1 MARGSGLALGASVLA
16 LTFVA
21 AAQQTPSTTNISSGV
36 KSTTDAAQTVNPMG
50 TTGVKDPNAST
61 TQTTVPTTDN
71 TNAGDIHLG
80 AGDLIKVDV
89 YGAPELTAEARIAN
103 NGDLS
108 MPLIGQVHLA
118 GLTLEGAQAAIAERY
133 MKGGF
138 VNNPQVTVFVKEY
151 ATQGVAVFGEVH
163 KPGIYPLLGPH
174 RLFDVLSIAGG
185 LTDKAGRDIS
195 ITHRDKPKEP
205 VKVEFSRDPSK
216 SAEANIDL
224 LPGDTVLV
232 SKAGVIY
239 VVGDVGQPSGF
250 LLDKN
255 DSMTVLQAI
264 ALAQGVKPTA
274 QLAHARIIR
283 RGQAGAL
290 TEVPI
295 NLKDILA
302 AKAPDLVLQ
311 PDDIVF
317 VPNSAAKGA
326 MRRSLEAIVQ
336 TAVGVAIYRP

>member
-1 MARGSGLALGASVLA
+1 MARGSGLALGASLLA
-16 LTFVA
+16 LTLVA

-50 TTGVKDPNAST
+50 TTSVKDPNAST
-61 TQTTVPTTDN
+61 TQTTTPTVDTTKADE
-71 TNAGDIHLG
+71 IQLG
-80 AGDLIKVDV
+80 AGDLVKVDL
-89 YGAPELTAEARIAN
+89 YGAPELTTEARIAN

-108 MPLIGQVHLA
+108 MPLIGAVHLA
-118 GLTLEGAQAAIAERY
+118 GLTVEGAQAAIAERY
-133 MKGGF
+133 AKGGF
-138 VNNPQVTVFVKEY
+138 LNSPQVTVFVKEY
-151 ATQGVAVFGEVH
+151 ATQGVAIFGEVQH
-163 KPGIYPLLGPH
+163 PGIYPLLGPH

-205 VKVEFSRDPSK
+205 VTVEFSRDPSK

-255 DSMTVLQAI
+255 DNMTVLQAI

-274 QLAHARIIR
+274 QIAHARIIR
-283 RGQAGAL
+283 RGQGGAL

-302 AKAPDLVLQ
+302 AKAPDLQLQ

-317 VPNSAAKGA
+317 VPNSAAKSA